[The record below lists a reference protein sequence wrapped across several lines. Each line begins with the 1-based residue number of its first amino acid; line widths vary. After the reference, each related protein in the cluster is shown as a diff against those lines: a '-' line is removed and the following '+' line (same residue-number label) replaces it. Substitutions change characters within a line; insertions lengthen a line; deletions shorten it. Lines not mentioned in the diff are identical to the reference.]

1 MPDTPTQATM
11 GRGRYQLQF
20 PGRDPVT
27 VTTGTTLDKTLPNQ
41 GEDCQTALTLLGN
54 SRENI
59 ITQSCQPANL
69 PACVNTIVHS
79 TASQEP
85 AE

>member
-11 GRGRYQLQF
+11 GRGRYQPQF

-59 ITQSCQPANL
+59 ITQSCQH
-69 PACVNTIVHS
+69 ACLRQILYTVRPHKNR
-79 TASQEP
+79 P
-85 AE
+85 RD